1 MHFYLHI
8 PFCRQK
14 CPYCKFALTP
24 IFNEAKKKRYIAH
37 LKNEILSSLW
47 KSKTRRGEE
56 LPTTKE
62 EETEDFSGR
71 NLPPYGHPLYKEGL
85 STIYF
90 WWGTPSVLSL
100 DEVQD
105 ILNCFPDIGKDTEIS
120 FECNPEDIT
129 SEYIGWL
136 LWLGINRLSI
146 WVQSLNN
153 ETLKAI
159 HRSDRE
165 SILDAL
171 SCITD
176 TVTHT
181 HTHTQRSQNNNFEG
195 GENSTA
201 LSSVCVS
208 VSQLPSL
215 NIDFIIGLPF
225 SKSWETLDWIKALHQ
240 AFPFMTHTSVYMLE
254 DGHYPAS
261 WKQNS
266 MNEEQIE
273 REYSEVCEYF
283 VSIGWHHYEISNW
296 SKPGY
301 ECRHNQW
308 YWDHSEYQ
316 GFGLSAT
323 SYSDSTRSEKSTS
336 FAGYYRGEKSYED
349 ILDDGAIALEK
360 IIFGIRTFSLLEEDF
375 DREILKELNGQWY
388 IEIPNGKIVL
398 TPTWIFRENTIIRRL
413 IV

>member
-37 LKNEILSSLW
+37 LRQEINTYLLSSW
-47 KSKTRRGEE
+47 G
-56 LPTTKE
+56 TK
-62 EETEDFSGR
+62 DLSWVGADSSYCR
-71 NLPPYGHPLYKEGL
+71 NDKKAK
-85 STIYF
+85 TIYF

-100 DEVQD
+100 DEVAD
-105 ILNCFPDIGKDTEIS
+105 ILSCFKRNENTEVS

-129 SEYIGWL
+129 SEYGEWL

-176 TVTHT
+176 IV
-181 HTHTQRSQNNNFEG
+181 THTQRSQNNNFEG